1 MILLLSLLLSITAPI
16 NFSSP
21 VNEIKRGEPVNG
33 TLPTTINLNDSTEQ
47 EVRNYYS
54 SLNNLSD
61 SEKTNT
67 NVLKNLK
74 PILKDG
80 QGQYSYD
87 SGSDIWKIYEIADRD
102 WTLSPAS
109 SVETGTYNAAT
120 NTITGYKYGQN
131 NNNPYV
137 HALYVNRDV
146 ENPMKAWGNHDQTYG
161 GINRE
166 HIWPKSR
173 GFDNEGGVGARG
185 DLMHLWAA
193 DGYTNN
199 LHRNFAY
206 GYVDMTKS
214 YTKAEDTISYAK
226 GNYKG
231 TSRTLGSGTVFEPQ
245 DSDKGDIARAVFYMV
260 ARYNNLAGDDNNI
273 SQDNPNLTLANT
285 TDNSTQSS
293 TATTAVSLGILDDL
307 LEWHR
312 QDPVDEYEI
321 HRNNLLF
328 NNYTHNRNPFIDFP
342 EWVEIIW
349 GTKKD
354 TAFVNPLTDELNVG
368 KTQPQGGGD
377 TPSNPTDGEIIK
389 GVPNM
394 YLFIGAGVVVFII
407 VIIIIILAA
416 SGKLSKK
423 DVRTIKKVT
432 KSVTK
437 GSSKKKSSSSK
448 KKSSSSKKK

>member
-1 MILLLSLLLSITAPI
+1 
-16 NFSSP
+16 
-21 VNEIKRGEPVNG
+21 
-33 TLPTTINLNDSTEQ
+33 
-47 EVRNYYS
+47 
-54 SLNNLSD
+54 
-61 SEKTNT
+61 
-67 NVLKNLK
+67 
-74 PILKDG
+74 
-80 QGQYSYD
+80 
-87 SGSDIWKIYEIADRD
+87 
-102 WTLSPAS
+102 
-109 SVETGTYNAAT
+109 
-120 NTITGYKYGQN
+120 
-131 NNNPYV
+131 
-137 HALYVNRDV
+137 
-146 ENPMKAWGNHDQTYG
+146 MKAWGNHDQTYG

-206 GYVDMTKS
+206 GYVDTTKS

-260 ARYNNLAGDDNNI
+260 ARYNNLAGNDNNI

-293 TATTAVSLGILDDL
+293 TATTAVSLGVLDDL

-377 TPSNPTDGEIIK
+377 TPSSPSQIDIGQFIK
-389 GVPNM
+389 DN
-394 YLFIGAGVVVFII
+394 LVVVII
-407 VIIIIILAA
+407 VIAVIVIILIVFIALAA
-416 SGKLSKK
+416 TGKLSKK
-423 DVRTIKKVT
+423 DIRTIKKVT